1 LNLKP
6 ITINVKQQKYRINI
20 VFSGGRMDLL
30 SELKWRGLVKDV
42 TSLETLV
49 KLLQKP
55 TTIYCGFDATANSF
69 HIGHLVPLIYLM
81 RFQKYGHKI
90 IPLLGV
96 GTGLIGD
103 PSGRKSERQLLT
115 LENTLLNAKGLNL
128 QFARFLNLND
138 KSKTLLL
145 NNYDWLSKIDLI
157 SFLRDY
163 GKHFS
168 VNYML
173 AKDSVAT
180 RLEAGLSYTE
190 FSYMIIQALD
200 FYRLY
205 KDHDCRIQVGGS
217 DQWGNITSG
226 TELIRRI
233 EGDVDVV
240 GLTLPLITKADGT
253 KFGKTGDG
261 NLWLDEKL
269 TSPYTLYQYF
279 LNSSDQDVI
288 HYLKVFTFL
297 DQPTISQLE
306 TQTLAE
312 PHLRIAQK
320 RLAEELVELIHGKS
334 KLDEAIQL
342 TQLLFEGEIKKID
355 VNQLK
360 LALSGVNKLE
370 TQMPINIIDALVSL
384 NAASSKRE
392 ARELIEK
399 GTYTVNGD
407 KVLNAELMLE
417 KNQAL
422 NKEFIVIR
430 KGKKNYFLVVFK

>member
-1 LNLKP
+1 
-6 ITINVKQQKYRINI
+6 
-20 VFSGGRMDLL
+20 MDLL

-115 LENTLLNAKGLNL
+115 LENTLSNAKGLNV

-138 KSKTLLL
+138 KSKTFLL

-157 SFLRDY
+157 TFLRDY

-173 AKDSVAT
+173 AKDSVAS
-180 RLEAGLSYTE
+180 RLEGGLSYTE
-190 FSYMIIQALD
+190 FSYMIIQAID

-205 KDHDCRIQVGGS
+205 KDYDCRIQVGGS

-253 KFGKTGDG
+253 KFGKTGEG

-297 DQPTISQLE
+297 DQATISQLE
-306 TQTLAE
+306 TQTTKE

-320 RLAEELVELIHGKS
+320 RLAEELVELIHGKT
-334 KLDEAIQL
+334 KLAEAIQL

-355 VNQLK
+355 ANQLK

-370 TQMPINIIDALVSL
+370 TQEPINIIDAIVSL

-392 ARELIEK
+392 ARELLIK
-399 GTYTVNGD
+399 GTYTLNGD
-407 KVLNAELMLE
+407 KVVDAELMLE
-417 KNQAL
+417 KSKAL
-422 NKEFIVIR
+422 NKEFYVIR

>member
-1 LNLKP
+1 
-6 ITINVKQQKYRINI
+6 
-20 VFSGGRMDLL
+20 MDLL

-49 KLLQKP
+49 KLIQKP

-81 RFQKYGHKI
+81 RFQKYGHRI

-103 PSGRKSERQLLT
+103 PSGRKTERQLLT
-115 LENTLLNAKGLNL
+115 LETTLENAKGLNQ
-128 QFARFLNLND
+128 QFGRFLNLND

-145 NNYDWLSKIDLI
+145 NNYEWLSKIDLI
-157 SFLRDY
+157 QFLRDY

-173 AKDSVAT
+173 AKDSVAS
-180 RLEAGLSYTE
+180 RLEGGLSYTE

-205 KDHDCRIQVGGS
+205 KDYDCRIQVGGS

-279 LNSSDQDVI
+279 LNSADQDVI

-297 DQPTISQLE
+297 DQATIQQLE
-306 TQTLAE
+306 EQTTKE
-312 PHLRIAQK
+312 PHLRNAQK
-320 RLAEELVELIHGKS
+320 RLAEELVKMIHGQE
-334 KLDEAIQL
+334 KLDEAVQL

-355 VNQLK
+355 VDLLK
-360 LALSGVNKLE
+360 QALSGVTKLE
-370 TQMPINIIDALVSL
+370 VEQQISLVDALVNL

-392 ARELIEK
+392 ARELILK
-399 GTYTVNGD
+399 GTYSLNGE
-407 KVLNAELMLE
+407 KVIDAELILD
-417 KNQAL
+417 KNLAL
-422 NKEFIVIR
+422 KNEFIVIR
-430 KGKKNYFLVVFK
+430 KGKKNYFIVVFK

>member
-1 LNLKP
+1 
-6 ITINVKQQKYRINI
+6 
-20 VFSGGRMDLL
+20 MDLL
-30 SELKWRGLVKDV
+30 SELKWRGLIKDV

-49 KLLQKP
+49 KLIQKP

-103 PSGRKSERQLLT
+103 PSGRKTERQLLT
-115 LENTLLNAKGLNL
+115 LETTLENAKGLNK
-128 QFARFLNLND
+128 QFGRFLNLND
-138 KSKTLLL
+138 SSKTLLL
-145 NNYDWLSKIDLI
+145 NNYEWLSKIDLI
-157 SFLRDY
+157 QFLRDY

-173 AKDSVAT
+173 AKDSVAS

-205 KDHDCRIQVGGS
+205 KDHNCRIQVGGS

-297 DQPTISQLE
+297 DQATIQELE
-306 TQTLAE
+306 MQTQKE

-320 RLAEELVELIHGKS
+320 RLAEELVSMIHGKA
-334 KLDEAIQL
+334 KLEEATQL

-355 VNQLK
+355 VDQLK
-360 LALSGVNKLE
+360 QALSGVTKLE
-370 TQMPINIIDALVSL
+370 VDQPTLLIDALVSL

-392 ARELIEK
+392 ARELLQK
-399 GTYTVNGD
+399 GTYSLNGE
-407 KVLNAELMLE
+407 KVIDVDLMLDKKLAL
-417 KNQAL
+417 KN
-422 NKEFIVIR
+422 EFLVIR
-430 KGKKNYFLVVFK
+430 KGKKNYFIVVFK

>member
-1 LNLKP
+1 
-6 ITINVKQQKYRINI
+6 
-20 VFSGGRMDLL
+20 MDLL

-115 LENTLLNAKGLNL
+115 LENTLNNAKGLNF
-128 QFARFLNLND
+128 QFAKFLNLSD
-138 KSKTLLL
+138 KKKTILL

-157 SFLRDY
+157 TFLRDY

-173 AKDSVAT
+173 AKDSVAS
-180 RLEAGLSYTE
+180 RLEGGLSYTE
-190 FSYMIIQALD
+190 FSYMIIQAID

-205 KDHDCRIQVGGS
+205 KDFDCRIQVGGS

-253 KFGKTGDG
+253 KFGKTGEG

-297 DQPTISQLE
+297 DQQTISQLE
-306 TQTLAE
+306 TQTTKE

-334 KLDEAIQL
+334 KLAEAIQL

-355 VNQLK
+355 ANQLK

-370 TQMPINIIDALVSL
+370 TAESISVIDALVSL
-384 NAASSKRE
+384 NAATSKRE
-392 ARELIEK
+392 ARELLTK
-399 GTYTVNGD
+399 GTYTLNGD
-407 KVLNAELMLE
+407 KIEDVELMLD
-417 KNQAL
+417 KNRAL
-422 NKEFIVIR
+422 NKEFYVIR

>member
-1 LNLKP
+1 
-6 ITINVKQQKYRINI
+6 
-20 VFSGGRMDLL
+20 MDLL

-115 LENTLLNAKGLNL
+115 LENTLSNAKGLNV

-138 KSKTLLL
+138 KSKTILL

-157 SFLRDY
+157 TFLRDY

-173 AKDSVAT
+173 AKDSVAS
-180 RLEAGLSYTE
+180 RLEGGLSYTE
-190 FSYMIIQALD
+190 FSYMIIQAID

-205 KDHDCRIQVGGS
+205 KDYDCRIQVGGS

-253 KFGKTGDG
+253 KFGKTGEG

-297 DQPTISQLE
+297 DQATISQLE
-306 TQTLAE
+306 TQTTKE

-320 RLAEELVELIHGKS
+320 RLAEELVELIHGKT
-334 KLDEAIQL
+334 KLAEAIQL

-355 VNQLK
+355 ANQLK

-370 TQMPINIIDALVSL
+370 TQEPINIIDAIVSL

-392 ARELIEK
+392 ARELLIK
-399 GTYTVNGD
+399 GTYTLNGD
-407 KVLNAELMLE
+407 KVVDAELMLE
-417 KNQAL
+417 KSKAL
-422 NKEFIVIR
+422 NKEFYVIR

>member
-1 LNLKP
+1 
-6 ITINVKQQKYRINI
+6 
-20 VFSGGRMDLL
+20 MDLL

-115 LENTLLNAKGLNL
+115 LENTLNNAKGLNF
-128 QFARFLNLND
+128 QFAKFLNLSD
-138 KSKTLLL
+138 KKKTILL

-157 SFLRDY
+157 TFLRDY

-173 AKDSVAT
+173 AKDSVAS
-180 RLEAGLSYTE
+180 RLEGGLSYTE
-190 FSYMIIQALD
+190 FSYMIIQAID

-205 KDHDCRIQVGGS
+205 KDFDCRIQVGGS

-253 KFGKTGDG
+253 KFGKTGEG

-297 DQPTISQLE
+297 DQQTISQLE
-306 TQTLAE
+306 TQTTKE

-334 KLDEAIQL
+334 KLAEAIQL

-355 VNQLK
+355 ANQLK

-370 TQMPINIIDALVSL
+370 TAESISVIDALVSL
-384 NAASSKRE
+384 NAATSKRE
-392 ARELIEK
+392 ARELLTK
-399 GTYTVNGD
+399 GTYTLNGD
-407 KVLNAELMLE
+407 KIEDVELMLD
-417 KNQAL
+417 KNRAI
-422 NKEFIVIR
+422 NKEFYVIR

>member
-1 LNLKP
+1 
-6 ITINVKQQKYRINI
+6 
-20 VFSGGRMDLL
+20 MDLL
-30 SELKWRGLVKDV
+30 SELKWRGLIKDV
-42 TSLETLV
+42 TNLDTLT
-49 KLLQKP
+49 KLVAQP
-55 TTIYCGFDATANSF
+55 TTIYCGFDATASSF

-81 RFQKYGHKI
+81 RFQRYGHTI

-115 LENTLLNAKGLNL
+115 LETTLENAKGLNN
-128 QFARFLNLND
+128 QFARFLDL
-138 KSKTLLL
+138 KSKKTILL
-145 NNYDWLSKIDLI
+145 NNYEWLSKIDI
-157 SFLRDY
+157 IQFLRDY

-173 AKDSVAT
+173 AKESVAT

-205 KDHDCRIQVGGS
+205 IDYNCRIQVGGS

-233 EGDVDVV
+233 TSDNEVV

-253 KFGKTGDG
+253 KFGKSGDG

-269 TSPYTLYQYF
+269 TSPYTVYQYF
-279 LNSSDQDVI
+279 LNSADQDVI

-297 DQPTISQLE
+297 DQATILE
-306 TQTLAE
+306 LEGKTVAE
-312 PHLRIAQK
+312 PHLRLAQK
-320 RLAEELVELIHGKS
+320 RLAEELVRLIHGEE
-334 KLDEAIQL
+334 KLKEAIQL

-360 LALSGVNKLE
+360 SALSGVPNLE
-370 TQMPINIIDALVSL
+370 VSAEILLIDALVSL
-384 NAASSKRE
+384 GAATSKRE
-392 ARELIEK
+392 ARELVVK
-399 GTYTVNGD
+399 GTYSVNGD
-407 KVLNAELMLE
+407 KIIDPDFN
-417 KNQAL
+417 L
-422 NKEFIVIR
+422 NKKDALKQEFIVIR

>member
-1 LNLKP
+1 
-6 ITINVKQQKYRINI
+6 
-20 VFSGGRMDLL
+20 MDLIN
-30 SELKWRGLVKDV
+30 ELKWRGLIKDV
-42 TSLETLV
+42 TNFETLE
-49 KLLQKP
+49 KLVAKS
-55 TTIYCGFDATANSF
+55 TTIYCGFDATAPSF

-81 RFQKYGHKI
+81 RFQKFGHTI

-103 PSGRKSERQLLT
+103 PSGRKTERQLLT
-115 LENTLLNAKGLNL
+115 LETTLENAKGLNH
-128 QFARFLNLND
+128 QFSRFLDLKN
-138 KSKTLLL
+138 KKTILL
-145 NNYDWLSKIDLI
+145 NNYEWLSKINI
-157 SFLRDY
+157 IQFLRDY

-173 AKDSVAT
+173 AKDSVAS

-200 FYRLY
+200 FYNLY
-205 KDHDCRIQVGGS
+205 KNYNCRIQVGGS

-233 EGDVDVV
+233 EGEVDVV

-253 KFGKTGDG
+253 KFGKSGEG

-279 LNSSDQDVI
+279 LNSADQDVI

-297 DQPTISQLE
+297 DQVTIQELE
-306 TQTLAE
+306 NKTKAE
-312 PHLRIAQK
+312 PHLRLAQK
-320 RLAEELVELIHGKS
+320 RLAEELVMLIHGEA
-334 KLDEAIQL
+334 KLNEAISL

-355 VNQLK
+355 VELLK
-360 LALSGVNKLE
+360 QALAGVPHLE
-370 TQMPINIIDALVSL
+370 VNNEISLVDALVNL
-384 NAASSKRE
+384 NAATSKRE
-392 ARELIEK
+392 ARELLTK
-399 GTYTVNGD
+399 GTYSVNGD
-407 KVLNAELMLE
+407 KVVDPELKLD

-422 NKEFIVIR
+422 NKEFIVLR
-430 KGKKNYFLVVFK
+430 KGKKNYFIVVFK

>member
-1 LNLKP
+1 
-6 ITINVKQQKYRINI
+6 
-20 VFSGGRMDLL
+20 MDLL

-55 TTIYCGFDATANSF
+55 TTIYCGFDATADSF

-115 LENTLLNAKGLNL
+115 LENTLNNAKGLNV

-138 KSKTLLL
+138 KTKTILL

-157 SFLRDY
+157 TFLRDY

-173 AKDSVAT
+173 AKDSVAS
-180 RLEAGLSYTE
+180 RLEGGLSYTE
-190 FSYMIIQALD
+190 FSYMIIQAID

-205 KDHDCRIQVGGS
+205 KDFDCRIQVGGS

-233 EGDVDVV
+233 EGDVDVI

-253 KFGKTGDG
+253 KFGKTGEG

-297 DQPTISQLE
+297 DQQTISQLE
-306 TQTLAE
+306 TQTTKE

-334 KLDEAIQL
+334 KLAEAIQL

-355 VNQLK
+355 ANQLK

-370 TQMPINIIDALVSL
+370 TAESISIIDALVSL
-384 NAASSKRE
+384 NAATSKRE
-392 ARELIEK
+392 ARELLTK
-399 GTYTVNGD
+399 GTYTLNGD
-407 KVLNAELMLE
+407 KIEDVELMLD
-417 KNQAL
+417 KNRAL
-422 NKEFIVIR
+422 NKEFYVIR
-430 KGKKNYFLVVFK
+430 KGKKDYFLVVFK

>member
-1 LNLKP
+1 
-6 ITINVKQQKYRINI
+6 
-20 VFSGGRMDLL
+20 MDLL

-115 LENTLLNAKGLNL
+115 LENTLNNAKGLNF
-128 QFARFLNLND
+128 QFAKFLNLSD
-138 KSKTLLL
+138 KKKTILL

-157 SFLRDY
+157 TFLRDY

-173 AKDSVAT
+173 AKDSVAS
-180 RLEAGLSYTE
+180 RLEGGLSYTE
-190 FSYMIIQALD
+190 FSYMIIQAID

-205 KDHDCRIQVGGS
+205 KDFDCRIQVGGS

-253 KFGKTGDG
+253 KFGKTGEG

-297 DQPTISQLE
+297 DQQTISQLE
-306 TQTLAE
+306 TQTTKE

-334 KLDEAIQL
+334 KLAEAIQL

-355 VNQLK
+355 ANQLK

-370 TQMPINIIDALVSL
+370 TAESISIIDALVSL
-384 NAASSKRE
+384 NAATSKRE
-392 ARELIEK
+392 ARELLTK
-399 GTYTVNGD
+399 GTYTLNGD
-407 KVLNAELMLE
+407 KIEDVELMLD
-417 KNQAL
+417 KNRAL
-422 NKEFIVIR
+422 NKEFYVIR

>member
-1 LNLKP
+1 
-6 ITINVKQQKYRINI
+6 
-20 VFSGGRMDLL
+20 MDLL

-115 LENTLLNAKGLNL
+115 LENTLKNAKGLNF
-128 QFARFLNLND
+128 QFAKFLNLSD
-138 KSKTLLL
+138 KKKMILL

-157 SFLRDY
+157 TFLRDY

-173 AKDSVAT
+173 AKDSVAS
-180 RLEAGLSYTE
+180 RLEGGLSYTE
-190 FSYMIIQALD
+190 FSYMIIQAID

-205 KDHDCRIQVGGS
+205 KDFDCRIQVGGS

-253 KFGKTGDG
+253 KFGKTGEG

-297 DQPTISQLE
+297 DQQTISQLE
-306 TQTLAE
+306 TQTTKE

-334 KLDEAIQL
+334 KLAEAIQL

-355 VNQLK
+355 ANQLK

-370 TQMPINIIDALVSL
+370 TAESISIIDALVSL
-384 NAASSKRE
+384 NAATSKRE
-392 ARELIEK
+392 ARELLTK
-399 GTYTVNGD
+399 GTYTLNGD
-407 KVLNAELMLE
+407 KIEDVELMLD
-417 KNQAL
+417 KNRAL
-422 NKEFIVIR
+422 NKEFYVIR

>member
-1 LNLKP
+1 
-6 ITINVKQQKYRINI
+6 
-20 VFSGGRMDLL
+20 MDLL

-49 KLLQKP
+49 KLIQKQ

-103 PSGRKSERQLLT
+103 PSGRKTERQLLT
-115 LENTLLNAKGLNL
+115 LETTLENAKGLNQ
-128 QFARFLNLND
+128 QFGRFLNLND

-145 NNYDWLSKIDLI
+145 NNYEWLSKIDLI
-157 SFLRDY
+157 QFLRDY

-173 AKDSVAT
+173 AKDSVAS
-180 RLEAGLSYTE
+180 RLEGGLSYTE

-279 LNSSDQDVI
+279 LNSADQDVI

-297 DQPTISQLE
+297 DQSTIQQLE
-306 TQTLAE
+306 EQTIKE
-312 PHLRIAQK
+312 PHLRNAQK
-320 RLAEELVELIHGKS
+320 RLAEELVKMIHGQE
-334 KLDEAIQL
+334 KLDEAVRL
-342 TQLLFEGEIKKID
+342 TQLLFEGEINKID
-355 VNQLK
+355 VDLLK
-360 LALSGVNKLE
+360 QALSGVAKLE
-370 TQMPINIIDALVSL
+370 VEHQISLVDALVAL

-392 ARELIEK
+392 ARELILK
-399 GTYTVNGD
+399 GTYSINGE
-407 KVLNAELMLE
+407 KVIDAELILDKKLAL
-417 KNQAL
+417 KN
-422 NKEFIVIR
+422 EFIVIR
-430 KGKKNYFLVVFK
+430 KGKKNYFIVVFK

>member
-1 LNLKP
+1 
-6 ITINVKQQKYRINI
+6 
-20 VFSGGRMDLL
+20 MDLL

-115 LENTLLNAKGLNL
+115 LENTLLNAKGLNA

-138 KSKTLLL
+138 KAKTILL

-157 SFLRDY
+157 TFLRDY

-173 AKDSVAT
+173 AKDSVVS
-180 RLEAGLSYTE
+180 RLEGGLSYTE
-190 FSYMIIQALD
+190 FSYMIIQAID

-205 KDHDCRIQVGGS
+205 KDYDCRIQVGGS

-253 KFGKTGDG
+253 KFGKTGEG

-297 DQPTISQLE
+297 DQATIAQLE
-306 TQTLAE
+306 AQTIKE
-312 PHLRIAQK
+312 PHLRTAQK
-320 RLAEELVELIHGKS
+320 KLAEELVQLIHGKN
-334 KLDEAIQL
+334 KLAEAIQL

-355 VNQLK
+355 ANQLK
-360 LALSGVNKLE
+360 LALSGVNKVE
-370 TQMPINIIDALVSL
+370 TQQSINIIDALVSL
-384 NAASSKRE
+384 NAAASKRE
-392 ARELIEK
+392 ARELLIK
-399 GTYTVNGD
+399 GTYTLNGD
-407 KVLNAELMLE
+407 KVVDAELMLD
-417 KNQAL
+417 KNKAL
-422 NKEFIVIR
+422 NKEFYVIR

>member
-1 LNLKP
+1 
-6 ITINVKQQKYRINI
+6 
-20 VFSGGRMDLL
+20 MDLL

-49 KLLQKP
+49 KLIQKP

-81 RFQKYGHKI
+81 RFQKYGHRI

-103 PSGRKSERQLLT
+103 PSGRKTERQLLT
-115 LENTLLNAKGLNL
+115 LETTLENAKGLNQ
-128 QFARFLNLND
+128 QFGRFLNLND

-145 NNYDWLSKIDLI
+145 NNYEWLSKIDLI
-157 SFLRDY
+157 QFLRDY

-173 AKDSVAT
+173 AKDSVAS
-180 RLEAGLSYTE
+180 RLEGGLSYTE

-279 LNSSDQDVI
+279 LNSADQDVI

-297 DQPTISQLE
+297 DQATIQQLE
-306 TQTLAE
+306 EQTTKE
-312 PHLRIAQK
+312 PHLRNAQK
-320 RLAEELVELIHGKS
+320 RLAEELVKMIHGQE
-334 KLDEAIQL
+334 KLDEAVQL

-355 VNQLK
+355 VDLLK
-360 LALSGVNKLE
+360 QALSGVTKLE
-370 TQMPINIIDALVSL
+370 VEQQISLVDALVNL

-392 ARELIEK
+392 ARELILK
-399 GTYTVNGD
+399 GTYSLNGE
-407 KVLNAELMLE
+407 KVIDAELILD
-417 KNQAL
+417 KNLAL
-422 NKEFIVIR
+422 KNEFIVIR
-430 KGKKNYFLVVFK
+430 KGKKNYFIVVFK

>member
-1 LNLKP
+1 
-6 ITINVKQQKYRINI
+6 
-20 VFSGGRMDLL
+20 MDLL

-55 TTIYCGFDATANSF
+55 TTIYCGFDATADSF

-115 LENTLLNAKGLNL
+115 LENTLNNAKGLNV

-138 KSKTLLL
+138 KTKTILL

-157 SFLRDY
+157 TFLRDY

-173 AKDSVAT
+173 AKDSVAS
-180 RLEAGLSYTE
+180 RLEGGLSYTE
-190 FSYMIIQALD
+190 FSYMIIQAID

-205 KDHDCRIQVGGS
+205 KDFDCRIQVGGS

-233 EGDVDVV
+233 EGDVDVI

-253 KFGKTGDG
+253 KFGKTGEG

-297 DQPTISQLE
+297 DQQTISQLE
-306 TQTLAE
+306 TQTTKE

-334 KLDEAIQL
+334 KLAEAIQL

-355 VNQLK
+355 ANQLK

-370 TQMPINIIDALVSL
+370 TAESISIIDALVSL
-384 NAASSKRE
+384 NAATSKRE
-392 ARELIEK
+392 ARELLTK
-399 GTYTVNGD
+399 GTYTLNGD
-407 KVLNAELMLE
+407 KIEDVELMLD
-417 KNQAL
+417 KNRAL
-422 NKEFIVIR
+422 NKEFYVIR
-430 KGKKNYFLVVFK
+430 KGKKNYFLVFFK

>member
-1 LNLKP
+1 
-6 ITINVKQQKYRINI
+6 
-20 VFSGGRMDLL
+20 MDLL

-55 TTIYCGFDATANSF
+55 TTIYCGFDATADSF

-115 LENTLLNAKGLNL
+115 LENTLNNAKGLNV

-138 KSKTLLL
+138 KTKTILL

-157 SFLRDY
+157 TFLRDY

-173 AKDSVAT
+173 AKDSVAS
-180 RLEAGLSYTE
+180 RLEGGLSYTE
-190 FSYMIIQALD
+190 FSYMIIQAID

-205 KDHDCRIQVGGS
+205 KDFDCRIQVGGS

-253 KFGKTGDG
+253 KFGKTGEG

-297 DQPTISQLE
+297 DQQTISQLE
-306 TQTLAE
+306 TQTTKE

-334 KLDEAIQL
+334 KLAEAIQL

-355 VNQLK
+355 ANQLK

-370 TQMPINIIDALVSL
+370 TAESISIIDALVSL
-384 NAASSKRE
+384 NAATSKRE
-392 ARELIEK
+392 ARELLTK
-399 GTYTVNGD
+399 GTYTLNGD
-407 KVLNAELMLE
+407 KIEDVELMLD
-417 KNQAL
+417 KNRAL
-422 NKEFIVIR
+422 NKEFYVIR
-430 KGKKNYFLVVFK
+430 KGKKNYFLVFFK

>member
-1 LNLKP
+1 
-6 ITINVKQQKYRINI
+6 
-20 VFSGGRMDLL
+20 MDLL

-115 LENTLLNAKGLNL
+115 LENTLLNAKGLNV

-240 GLTLPLITKADGT
+240 GLTLPLITKNDGT
-253 KFGKTGDG
+253 KFGKTGEG

-297 DQPTISQLE
+297 DQQTIAQLE
-306 TQTLAE
+306 TQTIKE

-320 RLAEELVELIHGKS
+320 RLAEELVQLIHGKS
-334 KLDEAIQL
+334 KLDEAIKL
-342 TQLLFEGEIKKID
+342 THLLFEGEVKKID
-355 VNQLK
+355 INQLK
-360 LALSGVNKLE
+360 LALSGVNKFE
-370 TQMPINIIDALVSL
+370 TKEAVNVIDALVSL

-399 GTYTVNGD
+399 GTYTINGD
-407 KVLNAELMLE
+407 KVLSADLMLE
-417 KNQAL
+417 KDKAL

>member
-1 LNLKP
+1 
-6 ITINVKQQKYRINI
+6 
-20 VFSGGRMDLL
+20 MDLL

-49 KLLQKP
+49 KLLQKS
-55 TTIYCGFDATANSF
+55 TTIYCGLDATASSF
-69 HIGHLVPLIYLM
+69 HIGHLVPLMYLM

-90 IPLLGV
+90 ITLLGV

-115 LENTLLNAKGLNL
+115 LENTLLNAKALNV

-180 RLEAGLSYTE
+180 RLEGGLSYTE

-253 KFGKTGDG
+253 KFGKTGEG

-297 DQPTISQLE
+297 DQQTITQLE
-306 TQTLAE
+306 AQTIKE

-320 RLAEELVELIHGKS
+320 RLAEELVQLIHGKN
-334 KLDEAIQL
+334 KLDEAVQL

-355 VNQLK
+355 INQLK

-370 TQMPINIIDALVSL
+370 TKLPINIIDALVSL

-392 ARELIEK
+392 ARELIDK
-399 GTYTVNGD
+399 GTYTINGD
-407 KVLNAELMLE
+407 KALNAELMLE
-417 KNQAL
+417 KDQAL
-422 NKEFIVIR
+422 NKEFFVIR

>member
-1 LNLKP
+1 
-6 ITINVKQQKYRINI
+6 
-20 VFSGGRMDLL
+20 MDLL

-115 LENTLLNAKGLNL
+115 LENTLNNAKGLNF
-128 QFARFLNLND
+128 QFAKFLNLSD
-138 KSKTLLL
+138 KKKTILL

-157 SFLRDY
+157 TFLRDY

-173 AKDSVAT
+173 AKDSVAS
-180 RLEAGLSYTE
+180 RLEGGLSYTE
-190 FSYMIIQALD
+190 FSYMIIQAID

-205 KDHDCRIQVGGS
+205 KDFDCRIQVGGS

-253 KFGKTGDG
+253 KFGKTGEG

-297 DQPTISQLE
+297 DQQTISQLE
-306 TQTLAE
+306 TQTTKE

-334 KLDEAIQL
+334 KLAEAIQL

-355 VNQLK
+355 ANQLK

-370 TQMPINIIDALVSL
+370 TAESISIIDALVSL
-384 NAASSKRE
+384 NAATSKRE
-392 ARELIEK
+392 ARELLTK
-399 GTYTVNGD
+399 GTYTLNGD
-407 KVLNAELMLE
+407 KIEDVELMLD
-417 KNQAL
+417 KNRAI
-422 NKEFIVIR
+422 NKEFYVIR